1 MQNSEQKLRWCLATL
16 ALLGVVVLAAGCPRL
31 CEQGTTKLTTVVTTG
46 HDDLATALKA
56 VFSAEK
62 ADVPIDDIYSLKVT
76 LTQIELVPADGD
88 AEEEEEEAAKQDDD
102 DGEDNGHVSI
112 LFEPIEIDLV
122 DLLDVSEVISSAE
135 VPSGVYNQIRLS
147 IENPRLVLWP
157 DVETEMDDVVH
168 LTANGRLFITK
179 KFELP
184 DGQPSL
190 LLLTF
195 GGLKLVITGNDKYV
209 LTPQMDAILD
219 IVSTEVQA
227 TGVIADLDKEND
239 TFTLLLDEGLA
250 VAYDESTIIYVP
262 EPPEPPEKQ
271 FVEGSEDDL
280 ENGKT
285 VEIEGTLLV
294 DGSVVANTIWI
305 LPEEDPEPP
314 PASS

>member
-1 MQNSEQKLRWCLATL
+1 MQNSEHELRWCLATL
-16 ALLGVVVLAAGCPRL
+16 ALLGVVVLAAGCPLL
-31 CEQGTTKLTTVVTTG
+31 CEEGTTKLTAVVTTG
-46 HDDLATALKA
+46 HDGLAKAL
-56 VFSAEK
+56 FSAEK
-62 ADVPIDDIYSLKVT
+62 ADVPIDEIYSLKVT

-88 AEEEEEEAAKQDDD
+88 AEEDEEAEEEAAKQDDD

-157 DVETEMDDVVH
+157 DVETEVDDVH

-179 KFELP
+179 QFELP

-190 LLLTF
+190 LMLTF
-195 GGLKLVITGNDKYV
+195 GGLKLVITGNGKYV

-227 TGVIADLDKEND
+227 TGVIAELDKESD
-239 TFTLLLDEGLA
+239 TFILLLDEGLA
-250 VAYDESTIIYVP
+250 VAYDESTMIYVP
-262 EPPEPPEKQ
+262 EPSESPEKQ

-280 ENGKT
+280 EDGET

-305 LPEEDPEPP
+305 QPEEDPEPP
-314 PASS
+314 DPSS